1 MATTTKEETPATK
14 SPALSVFIERQMSEF
29 LKSRVKNAALRWKK
43 AHDKRIQK
51 RLQAVRAER
60 KERLLSEKEDAIELA
75 RKVPMDILARDW
87 LNDIGAT
94 ADIRAYLVEKLLPTL
109 ILAIEKLLVEVN
121 KRDLI
126 DTNEPSPT
134 FNPINFVAQYLMR
147 NNPRYSNFSEA
158 SPYIRGLR
166 QVAEDLRNQVYSY
179 EDNRLAQI
187 KAEARRKREER
198 EQQER
203 MAQVSSRRRIEAL
216 ADHFTEW
223 TDSNK
228 PVTFRVVRNTPVV
241 NETFI
246 LMYSYQS
253 YAYLIA
259 FNNIII
265 FASKV
270 ILRNTNFKL
279 YTRIYL
285 Q

>member
-1 MATTTKEETPATK
+1 MATLTKDETPATK
-14 SPALSVFIERQMSEF
+14 APALSVFIERQMSEF

-60 KERLLSEKEDAIELA
+60 KERLHFEKEDAMELA

-109 ILAIEKLLVEVN
+109 ILGIEKLLLEIA
-121 KRDLI
+121 KRNLI
-126 DTNEPSPT
+126 DAEEPNTT

-166 QVAEDLRNQVYSY
+166 QVAEDLRTQVFSY

-216 ADHFTEW
+216 AEHFSEW
-223 TDSNK
+223 TESHK
-228 PVTFRVVRNTPVV
+228 PIT
-241 NETFI
+241 
-246 LMYSYQS
+246 
-253 YAYLIA
+253 
-259 FNNIII
+259 
-265 FASKV
+265 
-270 ILRNTNFKL
+270 LRM
-279 YTRIYL
+279 
-285 Q
+285 